1 MIVEEQT
8 VRIVFASI
16 PGYGHTYPL
25 MPLALACA
33 DAGHEVV
40 IATGS
45 PMLDRLPL
53 PTFDAW
59 GDSYPTLGDVEAE
72 TARRHPG
79 ADGMDFGVA
88 MFVDVAGR
96 EYAHRLIDEFGS
108 NRPDLVIAEPTCA
121 GALAAASVR
130 DIPAAVFSIGTSW
143 EPFGAA
149 IYRDV
154 PQYLGSFWSDRG
166 RAVPPTADLARAYV
180 NPVPPSWSGL
190 DDPPWSTLPVRTT
203 GFSHGA
209 APVPAWLAT
218 PRGGPCA
225 YVTLGTVAFGAVD
238 ALRRAVVE
246 TAAAGV
252 DVLVSIGPDGD
263 PTALGDLPESV
274 HLERFVAQEQVL
286 PLVDLVVHHGGTGTT
301 LGALAV
307 GAPQVIMPQGA
318 DQFRNAAR
326 LVEVGA
332 GRVVPN
338 EAPDGA
344 MQAAV
349 IGILQGHAEREVA
362 RRFAAEIAAMPAPAE
377 VVGTLE
383 HLATK

>member
-1 MIVEEQT
+1 M
-8 VRIVFASI
+8 
-16 PGYGHTYPL
+16 
-25 MPLALACA
+25 
-33 DAGHEVV
+33 
-40 IATGS
+40 
-45 PMLDRLPL
+45 
-53 PTFDAW
+53 
-59 GDSYPTLGDVEAE
+59 
-72 TARRHPG
+72 
-79 ADGMDFGVA
+79 
-88 MFVDVAGR
+88 
-96 EYAHRLIDEFGS
+96 
-108 NRPDLVIAEPTCA
+108 
-121 GALAAASVR
+121 
-130 DIPAAVFSIGTSW
+130 
-143 EPFGAA
+143 
-149 IYRDV
+149 
-154 PQYLGSFWSDRG
+154 
-166 RAVPPTADLARAYV
+166 
-180 NPVPPSWSGL
+180 
-190 DDPPWSTLPVRTT
+190 
-203 GFSHGA
+203 
-209 APVPAWLAT
+209 
-218 PRGGPCA
+218 
-225 YVTLGTVAFGAVD
+225 AFGAVD
-238 ALRRAVVE
+238 ALRRAIVE